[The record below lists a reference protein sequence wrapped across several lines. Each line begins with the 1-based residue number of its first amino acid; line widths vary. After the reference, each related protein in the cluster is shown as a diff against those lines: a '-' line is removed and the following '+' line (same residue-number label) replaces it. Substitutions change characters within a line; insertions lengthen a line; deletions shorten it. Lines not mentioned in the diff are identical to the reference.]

1 MILGTYKLHNA
12 ENEMML
18 SLCHYVN
25 SYSPE
30 GATNMSTFYLHY
42 SSYIETV
49 HSFFASITK
58 TKIRLVLLFGSIYQH
73 FTFLQIAT
81 CFTWFCC

>member
-1 MILGTYKLHNA
+1 MNAATKFYDFGTYKLHNA

-30 GATNMSTFYLHY
+30 GATNMSTFYLHCAVLLLL
-42 SSYIETV
+42 SLNFYIETV
-49 HSFFASITK
+49 HSFLHS
-58 TKIRLVLLFGSIYQH
+58 LV
-73 FTFLQIAT
+73 
-81 CFTWFCC
+81 

>member
-1 MILGTYKLHNA
+1 MIFGIYKLHNA

-30 GATNMSTFYLHY
+30 GATSMSTFYLHY
-42 SSYIETV
+42 GSFTFLIFYIETV
-49 HSFFASITK
+49 HSFFAFITK
-58 TKIRLVLLFGSIYQH
+58 I
-73 FTFLQIAT
+73 LQ
-81 CFTWFCC
+81 